1 MSMSMSMTGQGTR
14 VQGGTDGMVDLV
26 VMVTGALGAVAG
38 SMANEAGKRAW
49 ESVGVLARRIAG
61 REVAA
66 PVGSAEREA
75 LAELLVEGAR
85 RDQVHA
91 RALDAWLRSAPRPGG
106 VAAVPRRLPSS
117 VRFFTDRQTA
127 MKRIDREAGRK
138 ADGRPRVVLIHGP
151 EGIGTSALAVHW
163 GCAHGDRFPDGQLY
177 MDLRGPSAVATL
189 DQGTV
194 LRGLLQ
200 QLGFADDRIP
210 PAVEDRADLYRTSI
224 GDRRLL
230 VVLDHARSAAQVQ
243 PLLTSSPG
251 VFTVVVARRPLSGL
265 DAVPVP
271 VGPLA
276 DKDARALLGLLT
288 GKETLTA
295 AGVAL
300 PQVLA
305 RCAGSPFALRAAAV
319 RLAEPPRPDQEPA
332 VYDNDPATRPASDP
346 THTPT
351 TDPTDDPVRHAAED
365 AYQELAPG
373 AGRLY
378 RLLALR
384 PWPAVGAAS
393 AAAIAGIGEPEA
405 EALLAEL
412 ADRRLL
418 ETTATG
424 RYRFRPSVRRHAEAA
439 AVREDGIAA
448 CSAAVSRGV
457 AWALRFAV
465 RADHAVLPQRWHL
478 GPLYDRLEPGPYP
491 TPGEALAALGGEL
504 GQILEAVR
512 AAEEFEDHDS
522 VVQLCEALWSV
533 QLKTGRHDE
542 LLPALRSGV
551 RAADSGTESAS
562 PAAYRMAGRM
572 HTQLALALVELRR
585 YEEAEAELL
594 TAARAEELAGHLR
607 GQATAVETLG
617 LLRLRQ
623 WRFQDAYERFDE
635 ADGLLL
641 AIGEDGEGAA
651 DVPRARA
658 LLERHRGRA
667 LRGLGRWAESRERLA
682 RALRFFRDSAEAY
695 NTARTL
701 TDLAETHLD
710 AGDPAA
716 ARPPLEEAIS
726 LLRDEGAGFH
736 LSHLEALRR
745 RCEAA

>member
-1 MSMSMSMTGQGTR
+1 
-14 VQGGTDGMVDLV
+14 MVDLV
-26 VMVTGALGAVAG
+26 MMVTGALGAVAG

-49 ESVGVLARRIAG
+49 ESVGGLARRIAG

-66 PVGSAEREA
+66 PVGSAGREA

-106 VAAVPRRLPSS
+106 VAAVPRRLPGS

-127 MKRIDREAGRK
+127 MKRLDREAGRK

-163 GCAHGDRFPDGQLY
+163 GSAHRDRFPDGQLY
-177 MDLRGPSAVATL
+177 MDLRGPSAVGTP

-200 QLGFADDRIP
+200 QLGFADDGIP

-243 PLLTSSPG
+243 PLLTSAPG

-276 DKDARALLGLLT
+276 DKDARALLGRLT

-295 AGVAL
+295 AGVAV
-300 PQVLA
+300 PQLLA

-319 RLAEPPRPDQEPA
+319 RLTEPPRPDQEPA
-332 VYDNDPATRPASDP
+332 VHDNDPATRPASDP
-346 THTPT
+346 TN
-351 TDPTDDPVRHAAED
+351 DPADDPVRNAAED

-405 EALLAEL
+405 GALLAEL

-418 ETTATG
+418 ETTAAG

-457 AWALRFAV
+457 AWALSFAV
-465 RADHAVLPQRWHL
+465 RADRTVLPQRWHL
-478 GPLYDRLEPGPYP
+478 GPLYDRLEPGPYT

-512 AAEEFEDHDS
+512 AAEEFEDRDS

-533 QLKTGRHDE
+533 QLKAGRHDE
-542 LLPALRSGV
+542 LLPALRAGA
-551 RAADSGTESAS
+551 RAADSGTESAQ
-562 PAAYRMAGRM
+562 PAAHRMAGRM

-594 TAARAEELAGHLR
+594 AAARSEERAGHLR

-617 LLRLRQ
+617 LIRLRQ

-682 RALRFFRDSAEAY
+682 RALQFFRDSAEAY

-716 ARPPLEEAIS
+716 ARPPVEEAIS
-726 LLRDEGAGFH
+726 LLRAEGAGFH

-745 RCEAA
+745 RCEAP